1 MRSCSESK
9 RTPQIVWSI
18 VVSPCCIMCLLTS
31 GYCAQVAETPSRTT
45 PHAYYAT
52 VLMQVLGGTRTP
64 NHVATR
70 AELPR
75 TGNSAPQSQP
85 IIYLTWKA
93 SNSAGVKYYNV
104 YRSGTQGDCLKAKS
118 DTCKKINPSPVT
130 TTSYTDSAV
139 QVGQSYFYVVKA
151 VSSGGT
157 ESSPSNE
164 APVVVSSPKA

>member
-18 VVSPCCIMCLLTS
+18 FVSPCCVMCLLTS
-31 GYCAQVAETPSRTT
+31 GYRTQVAEAPSRSSSL
-45 PHAYYAT
+45 AYYAT
-52 VLMQVLGGTRTP
+52 VTVQVLGGTRTA
-64 NHVATR
+64 NDVATQ
-70 AELPR
+70 AALPR
-75 TGNSAPQSQP
+75 TGNSAPQSHP

-118 DTCKKINPSPVT
+118 DTCNKINPLPVT

-139 QVGQSYFYVVKA
+139 QEGQSYFYVVKA

>member
-18 VVSPCCIMCLLTS
+18 FVSPCCVMCLVTS
-31 GYCAQVAETPSRTT
+31 GYCAQVGEPPGRTIS
-45 PHAYYAT
+45 HEYYAT
-52 VLMQVLGGTRTP
+52 VTVQALGGTRTP
-64 NHVATR
+64 NDVASR
-70 AELPR
+70 VALPS
-75 TGNSAPQSQP
+75 TGNSAPQSHP
-85 IIYLTWKA
+85 RIYLTWKA
-93 SNSAGVKYYNV
+93 SFSAGVKYYNV
-104 YRSGTQGDCLKAKS
+104 YRSGTQSDCLKAKS